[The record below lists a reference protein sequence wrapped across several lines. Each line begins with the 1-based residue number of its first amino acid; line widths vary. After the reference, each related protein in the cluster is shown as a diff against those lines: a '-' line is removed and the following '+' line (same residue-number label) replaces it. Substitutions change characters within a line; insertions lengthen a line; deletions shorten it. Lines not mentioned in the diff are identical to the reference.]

1 MLKLRVNK
9 ILENLDAIN
18 ANYPG
23 LIRSYILG
31 TDSYYSILSVLENQT
46 KEKIRTLLQ
55 TLATITTLCPNEV
68 TKKVLRRY
76 EQGELI
82 STTAYG
88 KVTGLDAK
96 EYLFPHLL
104 EIGLITKPLKSYQ
117 LTRDGFRFG
126 NYLTSEDGNRFIGWH
141 KEKLDSV
148 VSPIKEHLMGN
159 MKFRLFHITHLSNI
173 CSILEHGLYC
183 HNKVPNYKDISNKQ
197 VNERRNKEEKF
208 HNHNLHDHVPLYFN
222 PKNAMLYQVM
232 KELDEQVVILE
243 INKEVVLKDY
253 TIFSKGNAARGDSE
267 LTPSKFKLMNF
278 PWEDINSDGWNKN
291 GISNSTIKS
300 LTMSECLIFKHIDNK
315 FIEAI
320 HCKNRLIYD
329 SVFEKI
335 NSGAISVKVTP
346 ELFF

>member
-1 MLKLRVNK
+1 
-9 ILENLDAIN
+9 
-18 ANYPG
+18 
-23 LIRSYILG
+23 
-31 TDSYYSILSVLENQT
+31 
-46 KEKIRTLLQ
+46 
-55 TLATITTLCPNEV
+55 
-68 TKKVLRRY
+68 
-76 EQGELI
+76 
-82 STTAYG
+82 
-88 KVTGLDAK
+88 
-96 EYLFPHLL
+96 
-104 EIGLITKPLKSYQ
+104 
-117 LTRDGFRFG
+117 
-126 NYLTSEDGNRFIGWH
+126 
-141 KEKLDSV
+141 
-148 VSPIKEHLMGN
+148 
-159 MKFRLFHITHLSNI
+159 
-173 CSILEHGLYC
+173 
-183 HNKVPNYKDISNKQ
+183 
-197 VNERRNKEEKF
+197 
-208 HNHNLHDHVPLYFN
+208 
-222 PKNAMLYQVM
+222 MLYQVM